1 MRFAR
6 KRRKVERLLRVI
18 VQKYGGTSVA
28 DTQKIKNVAKRVT
41 ETKKRGDHV
50 VVVISALGDTTDRLV
65 SLAHEITSRPRERE
79 MDMLLSTGEQIS
91 VALLSMAV
99 HDLGYEAISFTG
111 AQVGIV
117 TDAAHTKAKILDV
130 KVGRIL
136 EELEKGS
143 IVIVAG
149 FQGVTLDDQ
158 ITTLGRGGSDTTA
171 VALAAA
177 LEADVCEIYTDVDG
191 VFTADPRLVPE
202 ARKLDRVSYEEMLE
216 MAATGARVLQ
226 LRSVEFARNYGV
238 VIHVRSS
245 FTEDEGTMIVSDEE
259 RMEKAIISGVTH
271 DTGEA
276 KVSVFDVPDRPGAAA
291 RLFQALSRENINV
304 DMIIQNVSEGDRTA
318 ISFTV
323 PKEDLGTAAEISR
336 QVASELGA
344 GGVNVDEGIAKVS
357 LIGAGMRTH
366 PGIAADMF
374 TALAEK
380 GINIEMISTSTIKI
394 SCVIQAKEVEKA
406 VRAIHK
412 KFGLDKN
419 VVMRS

>member
-1 MRFAR
+1 MNI
-6 KRRKVERLLRVI
+6 V

-28 DTQKIKNVAKRVT
+28 DTERIKNVARRVS
-41 ETKKRGDHV
+41 EGREKGNHV
-50 VVVISALGDTTDRLV
+50 VVVISALGDTTDRLLG
-65 SLAHEITSRPRERE
+65 LAYEISDTPRERE
-79 MDMLLSTGEQIS
+79 MDMLLATGEQIS
-91 VALLSMAV
+91 VALLSMAM
-99 HDLGYEAISFTG
+99 HELGYEAISFTG

-117 TDAAHTKAKILDV
+117 TDSSHTRAKILDV

-149 FQGVTLDDQ
+149 FQGISLDDQ

-177 LEADVCEIYTDVDG
+177 LGAGVCEIFTDVDG

-202 ARKLDRVSYEEMLE
+202 ARKLERASYEEMLE

-245 FTEDEGTMIVSDEE
+245 FSEEEGTWISEGDE

-271 DTGEA
+271 DIEEA
-276 KVSVFDVPDRPGAAA
+276 KVTVFDVPDRPGVAA
-291 RLFQALSRENINV
+291 RIFQAMAAENINV
-304 DMIIQNVSEGDRTA
+304 DMIIQNVGEGRRTA

-323 PKEDLGTAAEISR
+323 AQRDLDKAAAISER
-336 QVASELGA
+336 EAEELEA
-344 GGVNVDEGIAKVS
+344 GGVTVDEDIAKVS
-357 LIGAGMRTH
+357 LVGAGMRTH
-366 PGIAADMF
+366 PGVAADMF
-374 TALAEK
+374 NALAEN

-394 SCVIQAKEVEKA
+394 SCVIQAEDVGKA
-406 VRAIHK
+406 VRAIHA
-412 KFGLDKN
+412 KFGLDKG
-419 VVMRS
+419 VVMRA

>member
-1 MRFAR
+1 MN
-6 KRRKVERLLRVI
+6 VT
-18 VQKYGGTSVA
+18 VQKFGGTSVA
-28 DTQKIKNVAKRVT
+28 DTQKIKNVARRVAAT
-41 ETKKRGDHV
+41 REKGENV

-65 SLAHEITSRPRERE
+65 RLAYEITDRPRERE

-99 HDLGYEAISFTG
+99 QELGYDAISFTG

-117 TDAAHTKAKILDV
+117 TDRAHTKAKIVDV

-136 EELEKGS
+136 DELEKGK

-149 FQGVTLDDQ
+149 FQGISVDNQ

-191 VFTADPRLVPE
+191 VFTADPRRVTE
-202 ARKLDRVSYEEMLE
+202 ARKLARVSYEEMLE
-216 MAATGARVLQ
+216 MAATGAKVLQ

-245 FTEDEGTMIVSDEE
+245 FSDAEGTWIEGDE
-259 RMEKAIISGVTH
+259 RMEKAIVSGVTD

-276 KVSVFDVPDRPGAAA
+276 KVTVFDVPDRPGSAAS
-291 RLFQALSRENINV
+291 LFAALSKANINV

-323 PKEDLGTAAEISR
+323 GKDDLGKAQEISESIAR
-336 QVASELGA
+336 DLGA
-344 GGVNVDEGIAKVS
+344 GGVTVDEDIAKVS
-357 LIGAGMRTH
+357 LVGAGMRTH
-366 PGIAADMF
+366 PGVAADMF
-374 TALAEK
+374 NALAEN

-394 SCVIQAKEVEKA
+394 SCVIPARDVNKA

-412 KFGLDKN
+412 KFGL
-419 VVMRS
+419 

>member
-1 MRFAR
+1 M
-6 KRRKVERLLRVI
+6 RVI

-177 LEADVCEIYTDVDG
+177 LKADVCEIYTDVDG

-245 FTEDEGTMIVSDEE
+245 FSEDEGTMIVSDEE

-323 PKEDLGTAAEISR
+323 PKEDLGKAAEISR
-336 QVASELGA
+336 QVARELGA

-380 GINIEMISTSTIKI
+380 EINIEMISTSTIKI
-394 SCVIQAKEVEKA
+394 SCVIQAREVEKA
-406 VRAIHK
+406 VRAIHE
-412 KFGLDKN
+412 KFGLDKD
-419 VVMRS
+419 VVMRG